1 MVRNFTLHLVSANWK
16 SVVLRKQSLHICIER
31 HIYLFI
37 ESSGEWLSYTHCC
50 LKMRISCWVHMLSFW
65 TILMAP
71 RRERIQK
78 TKWTQERLKGMWLF
92 SKKLPPLPG
101 PVLHFCQQTK
111 CFRVEVVW
119 GRRTC
124 WPRGINSLTLPLLCF
139 FLLFPVGLLPLLSS
153 LFEIHLSS
161 SKCQNDLVRKRVVG
175 RALSG

>member
-78 TKWTQERLKGMWLF
+78 TK
-92 SKKLPPLPG
+92 
-101 PVLHFCQQTK
+101 